1 MGSMTAAVLA
11 VGGVLMPLLGLTAHG
26 TMDRIA
32 AYALPFFRR
41 EAMGHAVAYF
51 SFTNLKGA
59 LISITIGA
67 LVFAFVGMKWLTK
80 RENGAERYRSVWPAG
95 LDLEDALYRPALRA
109 LSYLGGTLARAVE
122 SLGALLIYGT
132 VDLIFLG
139 AKDKVV
145 PPEDEQFSAYQRQSE
160 RSSVS
165 RSFSSDL
172 LYAACGVL
180 ALLLLAAWN
189 MLRR

>member
-1 MGSMTAAVLA
+1 MGSLTAAVL
-11 VGGVLMPLLGLTAHG
+11 VIGGVLMPLLGLTAHG

-41 EAMGHAVAYF
+41 EPMSHAVHYF
-51 SFTNLKGA
+51 SFANLKGA

-67 LVFAFVGMKWLTK
+67 LVFAFAGMKWLTRK
-80 RENGAERYRSVWPAG
+80 ENGAEHYRNVWPAC
-95 LDLEDALYRPALRA
+95 LDLEDAVYRPVLRT
-109 LSYLGGTLARAVE
+109 LSYIGGMAARAVE
-122 SLGALLIYGT
+122 SLGALLVYGT

-139 AKDKVV
+139 AKDRVI
-145 PPEDEQFSAYQRQSE
+145 PPEDEQFSAYRKQSE
-160 RSSVS
+160 RSLVS

-180 ALLLLAAWN
+180 ALLLLALWN
-189 MLRR
+189 MLH